1 MNAHILHRPR
11 QRIRIA
17 ILLSLAL
24 VPLLSAPLRAETPII
39 GTELGLHVVEAGDSL
54 FRLAGRYGMTV
65 SDLVQLNAM
74 ATTDVLIPGEGLWI
88 PLDRAVNA
96 RAGAPALVAAAGAA
110 LAATSADGTR
120 HIVQPGETLYAISR
134 RYGAAVED
142 LKRWNGLPPD
152 GSIQAGASLIVGDAA
167 DASGRSA
174 DPAGGAPKSGRSG
187 AGEGSPDSGSGAV
200 EGPRTSGGQTSFA
213 YVVEPGDTLTSIA
226 ERFDETANG
235 LQRLNGLADDGIQ
248 VGQRLLVPAAGSGP
262 NSVTVGQRRVEIDV
276 SEQRMYVWQGQTL
289 VWNFVI
295 STGLPGYPT
304 RRGSFAVQSKIPN
317 AWSNAWQLWMPY
329 WMGIYWAGP
338 SENGIHAL
346 PIVNGQRLW
355 GGYLGS
361 PISYGCIVMAS
372 QDAEQLYNWVE
383 IGTPVNIQD

>member
-1 MNAHILHRPR
+1 MRKRSKP
-11 QRIRIA
+11 
-17 ILLSLAL
+17 ILLALLLTLTLGPSLS
-24 VPLLSAPLRAETPII
+24 SALRAETPII
-39 GTELGLHVVEAGDSL
+39 GTELGLHVIEPGDSI

-65 SDLVQLNAM
+65 SELVQLNAM
-74 ATTDVLIPGEGLWI
+74 APSNVLIPGEGLWV
-88 PLDRAVNA
+88 PLDRALNA
-96 RAGAPALVAAAGAA
+96 RAGAPALAAAPGSRLVAMSTEDA
-110 LAATSADGTR
+110 R
-120 HIVQPGETLYAISR
+120 HIVQAGETLYAISR

-152 GSIQAGASLIVGDAA
+152 GSIQAGASLIVGDREGSSPPGEAGRDGDA
-167 DASGRSA
+167 DASESTA
-174 DPAGGAPKSGRSG
+174 VA
-187 AGEGSPDSGSGAV
+187 EGPGSGAAPV
-200 EGPRTSGGQTSFA
+200 ARPRATGGQTNFA

-226 ERFDETANG
+226 TRYGETAIG
-235 LQRLNGLADDGIQ
+235 LQRLNGLAGDGIQ

-262 NSVTVGQRRVEIDV
+262 NTIAIGQRRVEIDV

-361 PISYGCIVMAS
+361 PISYGCVVMAS

-383 IGTPVNIQD
+383 IGTPVHIQD